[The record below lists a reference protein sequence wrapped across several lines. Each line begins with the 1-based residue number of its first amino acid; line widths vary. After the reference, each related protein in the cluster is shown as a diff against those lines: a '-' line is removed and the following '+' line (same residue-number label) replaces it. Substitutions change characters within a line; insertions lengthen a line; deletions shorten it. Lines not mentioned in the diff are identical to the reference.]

1 MRLRAVPTE
10 EALAK
15 RYGEPRDIKCVRRRG
30 VLRAVLDPAEAGDFL
45 IRIQHSEWVDDY
57 LRGDYNLNRFGSF
70 LDRDDLALATAR
82 KLFGET
88 FLGT

>member
-1 MRLRAVPTE
+1 M
-10 EALAK
+10 
-15 RYGEPRDIKCVRRRG
+15 
-30 VLRAVLDPAEAGDFL
+30 
-45 IRIQHSEWVDDY
+45 DDY